1 MGQIRER
8 MEADLKLA
16 GYTPS
21 TRKVYLL
28 YARLFV
34 KHFMRSPEEMGED
47 EIRAFLLHLIEERKA
62 SRGTIR
68 QVRAALTFLYT
79 NTLRRSQDV
88 AYIPVMRQQHRLPE
102 VLSGREVDALL
113 EAIVSPKYRAILMA
127 LYGGGLRIAEA
138 CRLQVEDIDSKR
150 MVIRVRAGK
159 GGKDRYTLLPVRLLN
174 DLRTYWA
181 MFRPRP
187 WLFPG
192 HTEAGHASPDTVRLV
207 FRQVL
212 AASGIKKKVTPH
224 VLRHCF
230 ATHLLESGNDINLVK
245 VLLGHGSLR
254 ATEVYAHVSVEHIAR
269 TTSPLDLLGTPSAAV
284 LG

>member
-1 MGQIRER
+1 MRTIHER
-8 MEADLKLA
+8 MEADLKLG
-16 GYTPS
+16 GYSPG
-21 TRKVYLL
+21 TRKIYLL
-28 YARLFV
+28 YARLFA
-34 KHFMRSPEEMGED
+34 KYFKRSPEEMGAD
-47 EIRAFLLHLIEERKA
+47 EIRNYLLYLIEQRHA
-62 SRGTIR
+62 SRSTIR
-68 QVRAALTFLYT
+68 QVRAALSFLYAV
-79 NTLRRSQDV
+79 TLHRPVEV
-88 AYIPVMRQQHRLPE
+88 AHIPVMRQQQRLPQ
-102 VLSGREVDALL
+102 VLSGREVAALL
-113 EAIVSPKYRAILMA
+113 DAVASPKYRAILMA

-159 GGKDRYTLLPVRLLN
+159 GGKDRYTLLPVRLLH
-174 DLRTYWA
+174 DLRRYWA
-181 MFRPRP
+181 TCRPRP

-212 AASGIKKKVTPH
+212 AASGITKKVTPH
-224 VLRHCF
+224 ALRHCF
-230 ATHLLESGNDINLVK
+230 ATHLLESGNDISKVK

-254 ATEVYAHVSVEHIAR
+254 ATEVYAHVSVEHIGR

>member
-1 MGQIRER
+1 MRTIHER
-8 MEADLKLA
+8 MEVDLKLG
-16 GYTPS
+16 GYSPC
-21 TRKVYLL
+21 TRKIYLL
-28 YARLFV
+28 YARLFA
-34 KHFMRSPEEMGED
+34 KYFNRSPEEMGED
-47 EIRAFLLHLIEERKA
+47 EIRTYLLYLIEQRHA
-62 SRGTIR
+62 SRATIR
-68 QVRAALTFLYT
+68 QVRAALSFLYAV
-79 NTLRRSQDV
+79 TLHRPVEV
-88 AYIPVMRQQHRLPE
+88 AHVPVMRQQQRLPQ
-102 VLSGREVDALL
+102 VLSGREVAALFDAV
-113 EAIVSPKYRAILMA
+113 ASPKYRAILMA

-150 MVIRVRAGK
+150 MVIHVRAGK

-174 DLRTYWA
+174 ELRTYWA
-181 MFRPRP
+181 KFRPRP

-230 ATHLLESGNDINLVK
+230 ATHLLESGNDINVVK

-254 ATEVYAHVSVEHIAR
+254 ATEVYAHVSVEHIGR